1 MTPELFPATRGAGPL
16 LQRDYWAVL
25 DDCRLKP
32 SELMAKVK
40 SRFCSLPPP
49 SLVKFLAPDG
59 VALGRLIN
67 IVITPGQRCGVRVI
81 HEDDQSLTL
90 ATLEGHPEAGRIT
103 FGAYRNAKADVIFH
117 IRSRARS
124 TTSSKRLGFL
134 LIGDA
139 MQTTTWTDFINNVA
153 VLAGTSIVGA
163 VHADTEQV
171 DDDADD
177 EDPLR
182 APTYLAMGD

>member
-1 MTPELFPATRGAGPL
+1 VATYLFPATKGAGPL

-25 DDCRLKP
+25 DRCTLTP
-32 SELMAKVK
+32 SELVARVK
-40 SRFCSLPPP
+40 EQFCTLPPA
-49 SLVKFLAPDG
+49 SLVSFEAPEG
-59 VALGRLIN
+59 FAEGSLID

-81 HEDDQSLTL
+81 HEDKLSITL

-103 FGAYRNAKADVIFH
+103 FGSYRNPAGEVLFH

-124 TTSSKRLGFL
+124 GNTLQRLGFL

-153 VLAGTSIVGA
+153 ALAGTSIVGV
-163 VHADTEQV
+163 VHADTQEVEEQPE
-171 DDDADD
+171 DD
-177 EDPLR
+177 EPLR
-182 APTYLAMGD
+182 APTYLAVGD